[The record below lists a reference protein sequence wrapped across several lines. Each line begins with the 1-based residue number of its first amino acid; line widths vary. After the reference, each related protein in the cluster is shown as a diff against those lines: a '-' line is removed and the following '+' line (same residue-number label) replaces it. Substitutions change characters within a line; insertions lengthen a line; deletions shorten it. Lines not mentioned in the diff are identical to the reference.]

1 MFAYINVFKNILIG
15 FIIHMPFKPQSQ
27 AVFFIIF
34 ITQNSVTEPIF
45 PYLPEC
51 SISPGFLKLYEFPSK
66 LFHHMLFH
74 AVCSVHSKFT
84 LIRSQLL
91 AVVFLHVNFKRVVA
105 LKLALTLHWLHS
117 IILSSDWIWIST
129 SSGPA
134 EFFFSAKKRFLSQ
147 SISFQCAL
155 TLFLPLYTRGWQLLL
170 GDVQGESKSRL

>member
-1 MFAYINVFKNILIG
+1 
-15 FIIHMPFKPQSQ
+15 MPFKPQSQ

-34 ITQNSVTEPIF
+34 ITPNSVTEPIF

-66 LFHHMLFH
+66 LFHLMLFH
-74 AVCSVHSKFT
+74 AVCSVHSKIT

-105 LKLALTLHWLHS
+105 LKLALILHWLHS

-129 SSGPA
+129 SLGPA
-134 EFFFSAKKRFLSQ
+134 EFFFSAKNVFFLRV
-147 SISFQCAL
+147 F
-155 TLFLPLYTRGWQLLL
+155 LFSVL
-170 GDVQGESKSRL
+170 